1 VNKKGQ
7 VLVSF
12 VLLIPLLLVFLL
24 FVIDISNMHIAKTK
38 VDGILIFSIQEYLEK
53 SKTIEEIKN
62 DILRNDSNIENI
74 NIELR
79 DNKIKI
85 RCTKKFRSIFKN
97 LSLFDNYEINSYYQ
111 GNVINGKIIVRK
123 G

>member
-1 VNKKGQ
+1 MNKKGQ